1 MMEAPKD
8 SKIKVIIRK
17 RPMSSKET
25 KRGESDILEQRSPY
39 SLIVKESKLK
49 VDLTR
54 FIEEHSFTFDHVFD
68 DSCSN
73 RDLYEATLK
82 PLISAALQGSKV
94 TCFAYGQT
102 GSGKTF
108 TMMGEDSIP
117 GLYALA
123 SNDLFR
129 MKNQRIAVFISF
141 YEIYCGRLHDL
152 LNSRQQLFAR
162 EDSKQNV
169 NIVGLQRKQV
179 GDVQSLMQL
188 INYGMSVRMTGTTG
202 ANDESSRSHAVL
214 DVELREGTG
223 VKGRLTFIDLA
234 GSERGADVKD
244 SDKQTRLDGA
254 EINKSLLALKECI
267 RALDQD
273 KKHRPFRGSKLTQVL
288 KDSFM
293 GNCRTL
299 MIGCVS
305 PGSGSCE
312 HTLNTLRY
320 ADRVKELRK
329 GGGQPRSA
337 QDALANELMLPRT
350 SSNTVTYL
358 ENGEN
363 RPPSRSKPVSKPSK
377 KQQKSLNQTV
387 SYPVPPLSQD
397 LMVDK
402 HEELISVIL
411 AEEEEVVNLHR
422 RHLDE
427 DVENVKREMALLSEV
442 DKPGSDIW
450 NYVRSVSEVLQRKEH
465 LLAVMKEKLEQ
476 FKSHLEEEEELSTQ
490 LYKGAGH
497 GGMDVFD
504 LTGSEEDLLQEV
516 I

>member
-1 MMEAPKD
+1 MDLPKD

-17 RPMSSKET
+17 RPLSSKEA
-25 KRGESDILEQRSPY
+25 KRGETDILEQRSPY

-54 FIEEHSFTFDHVFD
+54 YTEEHSFTFDHVFD
-68 DSCSN
+68 DSCDN
-73 RDLYEATLK
+73 RDLYESTLK
-82 PLISAALQGSKV
+82 PLIAAALQGVKV

-108 TMMGEDSIP
+108 TMMGEDTIP

-123 SNDLFR
+123 ANDLFR
-129 MKNQRIAVFISF
+129 LKNQRIGVAISF

-169 NIVGLQRKQV
+169 NIVGLQRRSV
-179 GDVQSLMQL
+179 SDVQALMQL
-188 INYGMSVRMTGTTG
+188 IAYGMSVRMTGTTG

-214 DVELREGTG
+214 DIELRESGSA
-223 VKGRLTFIDLA
+223 KGKLSFIDLA

-244 SDKQTRLDGA
+244 SDKQTRIDGA

-305 PGSGSCE
+305 PGAGSCE

-329 GGGQPRSA
+329 GGGQPRNA

-350 SSNTVTYL
+350 VSNTVTYID
-358 ENGEN
+358 NAEN
-363 RPPSRSKPVSKPSK
+363 RPPSRGKPKPQPPSRK
-377 KQQKSLNQTV
+377 PPKSLNQTV
-387 SYPVPPLSQD
+387 SYPALTQD
-397 LMVDK
+397 AMVER
-402 HEELISVIL
+402 HEQLISMIL
-411 AEEEEVVNLHR
+411 AEEEEVVSTHR
-422 RHLDE
+422 AHLDE
-427 DVENVKREMALLSEV
+427 DVENVKREMSLLTAV

-450 NYVRSVSEVLQRKEH
+450 NYVKSVAHMLERKEQ
-465 LLAVMKEKLEQ
+465 LLATMKAKLEQ
-476 FKSHLEEEEELSTQ
+476 FRSHLEEEEDLSSQ
-490 LYKGAGH
+490 LYKGVSS
-497 GGMDVFD
+497 DVFD
-504 LTGSEEDLLQEV
+504 LADMEEDLLREV
-516 I
+516 V

>member
-1 MMEAPKD
+1 MDPPKD

-17 RPMSSKET
+17 RPLSSKEC
-25 KRGESDILEQRSPY
+25 KRGETDILEQRSPY

-54 FIEEHSFTFDHVFD
+54 YIEEHSFTFDHVLD

-73 RDLYEATLK
+73 RDLYDATLK
-82 PLISAALQGSKV
+82 PLVSAALQGAKV

-108 TMMGEDSIP
+108 TMMGEESVP

-123 SNDLFR
+123 ANDLFR
-129 MKNQRIAVFISF
+129 LKNQRLGVSISF

-152 LNSRQQLFAR
+152 LNARQLLFAR

-169 NIVGLQRKQV
+169 NIVGLQRRAV
-179 GDVQSLMQL
+179 SDVQALMQL
-188 INYGMSVRMTGTTG
+188 IGYGMSVRMTGTTG

-214 DVELREGTG
+214 DVEIREGG
-223 VKGRLTFIDLA
+223 NIKGRLTFIDLA

-244 SDKQTRLDGA
+244 SDKQTRIDGA

-329 GGGQPRSA
+329 SGGQLRSG

-350 SSNTVTYL
+350 VSNTVTYM
-358 ENGEN
+358 ENSEN
-363 RPPSRSKPVSKPSK
+363 RPPSRGKAKPAPSRKPP
-377 KQQKSLNQTV
+377 KSLNQTTT
-387 SYPVPPLSQD
+387 YPQTQEALIER
-397 LMVDK
+397 

-411 AEEEEVVNLHR
+411 AEEEEVVSMHR
-422 RHLDE
+422 GHLDE
-427 DVENVKREMALLSEV
+427 DVENVKREMSLLTDV

-450 NYVRSVSEVLQRKEH
+450 NYVRSVGVMLERKEQ
-465 LLAVMKEKLEQ
+465 LLASMKAKLEQ
-476 FKSHLEEEEELSTQ
+476 FRSHLEEEEDLSSQ
-490 LYKGAGH
+490 LYRGAG
-497 GGMDVFD
+497 GADVFD
-504 LTGSEEDLLQEV
+504 LAGVEEDLLREV
-516 I
+516 L